1 MLSGG
6 GMLLRSPAKDTPVKA
21 GTLPY
26 AFDGETEI
34 ACELLAGPTI
44 DLNVMTR
51 RGYCTHSMRR
61 ERFAGW
67 LPVKASADRTMVVSN
82 SVVELSALGRDRLA
96 PLDAVADI
104 APGVTLEFFSDS
116 VAEIFII
123 ELTGR

>member
-1 MLSGG
+1 
-6 GMLLRSPAKDTPVKA
+6 
-21 GTLPY
+21 
-26 AFDGETEI
+26 
-34 ACELLAGPTI
+34 
-44 DLNVMTR
+44 
-51 RGYCTHSMRR
+51 
-61 ERFAGW
+61 
-67 LPVKASADRTMVVSN
+67 MVVSN